1 MTENWAFVISA
12 SEYIWGRDFRY
23 RQHVIDCLPSLL
35 FYWATEEI
43 SIGLTQQQE
52 QSYNCQLVVRELIT
66 KTINLVYVLYFNYI
80 LRFPLAR
87 KGIACPGRSD
97 DALQRDKS
105 CRLQPLKELWH
116 PGVCGVPYVFERWSI
131 ISIWRKRVP
140 GTCCDTKQKKRN
152 LVPRKQLELWCV
164 S

>member
-1 MTENWAFVISA
+1 M
-12 SEYIWGRDFRY
+12 
-23 RQHVIDCLPSLL
+23 
-35 FYWATEEI
+35 TEEI
-43 SIGLTQQQE
+43 SIGLTQQQQE
-52 QSYNCQLVVRELIT
+52 QSYNCHLVVRELIT

-116 PGVCGVPYVFERWSI
+116 PGVCGVPYVFER
-131 ISIWRKRVP
+131 
-140 GTCCDTKQKKRN
+140 
-152 LVPRKQLELWCV
+152 
-164 S
+164 